1 MLTIEEIRKIKQHTA
16 LPPNNTAIN
25 EMLVKPTIAT
35 PIIKIDILV
44 NVSAAGLDIF
54 DNEDVVILGCPA
66 MGDEVLEEGEFE
78 PFIEGISSKISGK
91 KVALFGSYGWGDGQW
106 MRDWQER
113 MESLGCTLID
123 DGLIINYEPEDES
136 PECINF
142 GLKIAKVQYKI

>member
-1 MLTIEEIRKIKQHTA
+1 MSKVAVVFWSGTG
-16 LPPNNTAIN
+16 NTGVMATNVAEGAKEAGAQADVIFVSDFSADKMDEYDAI
-25 EMLVKPTIAT
+25 A
-35 PIIKIDILV
+35 
-44 NVSAAGLDIF
+44 F
-54 DNEDVVILGCPA
+54 GCPS
-66 MGDEVLEEGEFE
+66 MGAEQLEEGEFE

-142 GLKIAKVQYKI
+142 GLKIAKV